1 MQRCGGSPTVADFS
15 LDRYPQSSSTE
26 EIAQAYDEAV
36 KDVTKAMKE
45 CDKPESK
52 TVPELE
58 KLIEMLGGAIETAET
73 LGVDEKLVP
82 RVFGEL

>member
-1 MQRCGGSPTVADFS
+1 
-15 LDRYPQSSSTE
+15 
-26 EIAQAYDEAV
+26 
-36 KDVTKAMKE
+36 MKE

-52 TVPELE
+52 SVPELE

-82 RVFGEL
+82 RIFGEL

>member
-1 MQRCGGSPTVADFS
+1 
-15 LDRYPQSSSTE
+15 
-26 EIAQAYDEAV
+26 
-36 KDVTKAMKE
+36 MKE

-52 TVPELE
+52 TVPELK

-82 RVFGEL
+82 RIFVEL

>member
-1 MQRCGGSPTVADFS
+1 M
-15 LDRYPQSSSTE
+15 
-26 EIAQAYDEAV
+26 
-36 KDVTKAMKE
+36 KKAMKE

-52 TVPELE
+52 SVPELE
-58 KLIEMLGGAIETAET
+58 KLIEMLGGAIKTAET